1 MHDLIVIGC
10 GPGGYAASIR
20 ASQLGG
26 KVAVIEAADIGGT
39 CVNRGCIPAKVWHKA
54 ASTLQSI
61 RKGAD
66 FGIEAAEPK
75 LNLKTVVERKNGVS
89 GEIRMGMEGL
99 LANNGVELIRGRAVF
114 KGPQAVE
121 VGGNTL
127 EAKKFIIAS
136 GSSLAF
142 PEVPGLKDAAM
153 TTDDLLEM
161 TQAPASILICRAD
174 FIEVEMANILNT
186 FGCKVVLVTDAS
198 RILAREDHDTSQ
210 RVAQALREQGVE
222 IVTRATL
229 ESVKKKKGGFACQLA
244 GPKERTVEVAKVLVS
259 SRAPNTAEIGL
270 DKLGMKLNEDG
281 SIQINDSLET
291 SVGGIYAIGDCTG
304 GWMLSHSSSSMAVTA
319 AENAMGQK
327 GKYPFH
333 LIPRGSWTSPE
344 VGSVGLSEEEAEKRG
359 LEIEIGI
366 FPFSINGL
374 AACRNE
380 VDGAVKIVSEAKYG
394 EILGVHIVGGGATE
408 LVGEAVLAMQLE
420 CTAREFARSIRI
432 HPTFSEAVVDA
443 ARDAE
448 KWALYLPRR

>member
-10 GPGGYAASIR
+10 GPGGYASAIR

-39 CVNRGCIPAKVWHKA
+39 CVNRGCVPAKVWHNA
-54 ASTLQSI
+54 TSILQSI

-66 FGIEAAEPK
+66 FGIESAEPK
-75 LNLKTVVERKNGVS
+75 LNLKTIVERKNGVS

-99 LANNGVELIRGRAVF
+99 LANNGVELIRGKAVF
-114 KGPQAVE
+114 KGPKAVE
-121 VGGNTL
+121 VEGNAL
-127 EAKKFIIAS
+127 EAKKFIVAT

-142 PEVPGLKDAAM
+142 PDIAGLKEAAM

-161 TQAPASILICRAD
+161 KKVPESILICRAD

-186 FGCKVVLVTDAS
+186 FGCKVVLATDAS
-198 RILAREDHDTSQ
+198 RILDREDHDTSQ

-222 IVTRATL
+222 IVTRASL
-229 ESVKKKKGGFACQLA
+229 ESVKKKKGGFACKLA
-244 GPKERTVEVAKVLVS
+244 GPKERTVDVAKVLVS
-259 SRAPNTAEIGL
+259 SRRPNTDELGL
-270 DKLGMKLNEDG
+270 TKLGMKFNEDG
-281 SIQINDSLET
+281 SIQVNDFLST
-291 SVGGIYAIGDCTG
+291 SVDGIYAIGDCTG

-319 AENAMGQK
+319 AENAMGQT
-327 GKYPFH
+327 GKFPFH

-344 VGSVGLSEEEAEKRG
+344 VGAVGLSEEEAEKQG
-359 LEIEIGI
+359 IEIEIGI
-366 FPFSINGL
+366 FPYSINGL

-394 EILGVHIVGGGATE
+394 EILGVHIVGGGATD

-420 CTAREFARSIRI
+420 CTARELARSIRI

>member
-1 MHDLIVIGC
+1 MHDVIVIGC
-10 GPGGYAASIR
+10 GPGGYASAIR

-75 LNLKTVVERKNGVS
+75 LNLKTIVERKNGVS

-99 LANNGVELIRGRAVF
+99 LANNGVELIRARAVF

-121 VGGNTL
+121 AGGNTL

-153 TTDDLLEM
+153 TTDDLLDM
-161 TQAPASILICRAD
+161 TKAPASILICRAD

-186 FGCKVVLVTDAS
+186 FGCKVVLATDAS

-222 IVTRATL
+222 VVTRATL

-259 SRAPNTAEIGL
+259 SRTPNTAEIGL

-281 SIQINDSLET
+281 SIQINDCLET

-344 VGSVGLSEEEAEKRG
+344 VGSVGLSEEEAEKQG

>member
-10 GPGGYAASIR
+10 GPGGYAAAIR

-26 KVAVIEAADIGGT
+26 KVGVIEAADIGGT

-54 ASTLQSI
+54 ASILQSI
-61 RKGAD
+61 RKGEE
-66 FGIEAAEPK
+66 FGIQAPEPK
-75 LNLKTVVERKNGVS
+75 VSLKTIVERKNGVS
-89 GEIRMGMEGL
+89 AEIRMGMEGL

-114 KGPQAVE
+114 KGPGAVQ
-121 VGGNTL
+121 VGGKTL
-127 EAKKFIIAS
+127 EAGKFIIAS
-136 GSSLAF
+136 GSSLDF
-142 PEVPGLKDAAM
+142 PDVPGLKEAAM

-161 TQAPASILICRAD
+161 TKAPASILICRAD

-186 FGCKVVLVTDAS
+186 FGCKVVLATDTA
-198 RILAREDHDTSQ
+198 RILPREDHDTSQ

-222 IVTRATL
+222 VVTRSTL
-229 ESVKKKKGGFACQLA
+229 QSVKKKKGGFVCEL
-244 GPKERTVEVAKVLVS
+244 GGSKERAVEVGRVLVS
-259 SRAPNTAEIGL
+259 SRKPNTADMGMEQ
-270 DKLGMKLNEDG
+270 LGIRLNDDG
-281 SIQINDSLET
+281 TIDVNDRLET

-304 GWMLSHSSSSMAVTA
+304 GWMLSHASSSMAVTA
-319 AENAMGQK
+319 AENAMGQS
-327 GKYPFH
+327 GTFPFH

-344 VGSVGLSEEEAEKRG
+344 VGSVGLSEEEAEKKG
-359 LEIEIGI
+359 MDVEVGI
-366 FPFSINGL
+366 FPYSINGL

-380 VDGAVKIVSEAKYG
+380 VDGAVKIVSEASYG

>member
-1 MHDLIVIGC
+1 MHDVIVIGC
-10 GPGGYAASIR
+10 GPGGYASAIR

-39 CVNRGCIPAKVWHKA
+39 CVNRGCVPAKVWHKA
-54 ASTLQSI
+54 ASILQSI

-75 LNLKTVVERKNGVS
+75 LNLKTIVERKNGVS

-121 VGGNTL
+121 VEGNTL

-161 TQAPASILICRAD
+161 TKAPASILIFRAD
-174 FIEVEMANILNT
+174 FVEVEMANILNT
-186 FGCKVVLVTDAS
+186 FGCKVVLATDAS

-222 IVTRATL
+222 VITRATL
-229 ESVKKKKGGFACQLA
+229 ESVKKKGGFACQLA
-244 GPKERTVEVAKVLVS
+244 GPKERTVEVAQVLVS
-259 SRAPNTAEIGL
+259 SRRPNTAEIGL
-270 DKLGMKLNEDG
+270 DKLGMKINDDG
-281 SIQINDSLET
+281 SIQVNDCLET

-344 VGSVGLSEEEAEKRG
+344 VGSVGLSEEEAEKQG

>member
-10 GPGGYAASIR
+10 GPGGYAAAIR

-75 LNLKTVVERKNGVS
+75 LNLQTIVERKDGVS

-99 LANNGVELIRGRAVF
+99 LANNGVELIRGRAAF
-114 KGPQAVE
+114 KGPKAVE
-121 VGGNTL
+121 VEGNSL

-153 TTDDLLEM
+153 TTDDLLDM
-161 TQAPASILICRAD
+161 TKAPASVLICRAD
-174 FIEVEMANILNT
+174 FIEVEMVNILNT
-186 FGCKVVLVTDAS
+186 FGCRVVLATDAS

-222 IVTRATL
+222 VVTRATL
-229 ESVKKKKGGFACQLA
+229 ESVKKKKGGFTCRLA
-244 GPKERTVEVAKVLVS
+244 GPKERTVEVARVLVS
-259 SRAPNTAEIGL
+259 SRAPNTAGMGL

-281 SIQINDSLET
+281 TIPVNDFLET

-304 GWMLSHSSSSMAVTA
+304 GWMLSHASSSMAVTA
-319 AENAMGQK
+319 AENTVGRS
-327 GKYPFH
+327 GKFPFH
-333 LIPRGSWTSPE
+333 LIPRGSWTWPE
-344 VGSVGLSEEEAEKRG
+344 VGSVGLSEEEAEKQG

-374 AACRNE
+374 AAARNE

>member
-1 MHDLIVIGC
+1 V
-10 GPGGYAASIR
+10 
-20 ASQLGG
+20 
-26 KVAVIEAADIGGT
+26 
-39 CVNRGCIPAKVWHKA
+39 
-54 ASTLQSI
+54 
-61 RKGAD
+61 
-66 FGIEAAEPK
+66 EPK
-75 LNLKTVVERKNGVS
+75 LNLKTIVERKNGVS

-99 LANNGVELIRGRAVF
+99 LANNGVELIRGRAAF
-114 KGPQAVE
+114 KGPKAVE
-121 VGGNTL
+121 VEGKTR
-127 EAKKFIIAS
+127 EAKKFILAS

-153 TTDDLLEM
+153 TTDDLLDM
-161 TQAPASILICRAD
+161 TKAPASALICRAD

-186 FGCKVVLVTDAS
+186 FGCKVVLATDAS

-222 IVTRATL
+222 VITRATL
-229 ESVKKKKGGFACQLA
+229 ESVKKKKGGFTCRLA
-244 GPKERTVEVAKVLVS
+244 GPKERTVEVARVVVS
-259 SRAPNTAEIGL
+259 SRAPNTAAIGL
-270 DKLGMKLNEDG
+270 DKLGMILDEDG
-281 SIQINDSLET
+281 SIQVNDFLET
-291 SVGGIYAIGDCTG
+291 SVEGIYAIGDCTG
-304 GWMLSHSSSSMAVTA
+304 GWMLSHASSSMAVTA
-319 AENAMGQK
+319 AENAMGQR

-344 VGSVGLSEEEAEKRG
+344 VGSVGLSEEEAEKQG

-394 EILGVHIVGGGATE
+394 EILGVHIVGSGATE

>member
-1 MHDLIVIGC
+1 MHDVIVIGC
-10 GPGGYAASIR
+10 GPGGYAAAIR

-61 RKGAD
+61 RNGAD

-75 LNLKTVVERKNGVS
+75 LNLKTIVERKNGVS

-121 VGGNTL
+121 VEGNTL

-142 PEVPGLKDAAM
+142 PDVPGLKDAAM
-153 TTDDLLEM
+153 ATDDLLEM
-161 TQAPASILICRAD
+161 TKAPSSILICRAD
-174 FIEVEMANILNT
+174 FVEVEMANILNT
-186 FGCKVVLVTDAS
+186 FGCKVVLATDAP

-222 IVTRATL
+222 VVTRATL
-229 ESVKKKKGGFACQLA
+229 ESVKKKKGGFACRLA

-259 SRAPNTAEIGL
+259 SRRPNTAEIGL
-270 DKLGMKLNEDG
+270 DKLGMKLNDDG
-281 SIQINDSLET
+281 SIQVNDCLET

-304 GWMLSHSSSSMAVTA
+304 GWMLSHASSSMAVTA
-319 AENAMGQK
+319 AENAMGQS

-333 LIPRGSWTSPE
+333 LIPRGSWTTPE
-344 VGSVGLSEEEAEKRG
+344 VGSVGLSEEEAEKQG
-359 LEIEIGI
+359 LEIEVGI
-366 FPFSINGL
+366 FPYSINGL

-408 LVGEAVLAMQLE
+408 LVGEAVLAIQLE

-448 KWALYLPRR
+448 KWALYLPRK

>member
-1 MHDLIVIGC
+1 MHDVIVIGC
-10 GPGGYAASIR
+10 GPGGYASAIR

-39 CVNRGCIPAKVWHKA
+39 CVNRGCVPAKVWHKA
-54 ASTLQSI
+54 ASTLQAI

-66 FGIEAAEPK
+66 FGIETAEPK
-75 LNLKTVVERKNGVS
+75 LNLKTIVERKNGVS

-99 LANNGVELIRGRAVF
+99 LANNGVELIRARAVF
-114 KGPQAVE
+114 KGPKAVE
-121 VGGNTL
+121 VEGKTL

-142 PEVPGLKDAAM
+142 PDVPGLKDAAM
-153 TTDDLLEM
+153 TTDDLLDM
-161 TQAPASILICRAD
+161 IKAPASVLICRAD

-186 FGCKVVLVTDAS
+186 FGCKVVLATEAP

-222 IVTRATL
+222 VITRATL
-229 ESVKKKKGGFACQLA
+229 ESVKKKKGGFTCQLA

-259 SRAPNTAEIGL
+259 SRRPNTAEIGL
-270 DKLGMKLNEDG
+270 DKLGMKLNDDG
-281 SIQINDSLET
+281 SIQVNDYLET
-291 SVGGIYAIGDCTG
+291 SVGGIYAIGDCIG

-319 AENAMGQK
+319 AENAMGMS

-333 LIPRGSWTSPE
+333 LIPRGSWTTPE
-344 VGSVGLSEEEAEKRG
+344 VGSVGLSEEEAEKQG
-359 LEIEIGI
+359 LEIEVGI
-366 FPFSINGL
+366 FPYSINGL

-380 VDGAVKIVSEAKYG
+380 VDGAVKIVSEARYG

-420 CTAREFARSIRI
+420 CTARELARSIRI